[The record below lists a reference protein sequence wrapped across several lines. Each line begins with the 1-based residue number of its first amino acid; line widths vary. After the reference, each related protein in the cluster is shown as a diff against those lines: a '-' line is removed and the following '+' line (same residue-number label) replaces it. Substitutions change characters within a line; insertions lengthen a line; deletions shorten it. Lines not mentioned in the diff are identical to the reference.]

1 MTVGSQTDPI
11 QNIGKI
17 LEIIDY
23 KDDKE
28 KSATELLNLCE
39 KQALA
44 DLVKGLPEE
53 KRSSLNGELSNNED
67 VKSVLNNYFPN
78 DQIANAIK
86 AASEFVMKQY
96 LEEIIPTL
104 SEKQLA
110 SLETLF
116 TPQSDNNTVQK

>member
-1 MTVGSQTDPI
+1 M
-11 QNIGKI
+11 
-17 LEIIDY
+17 
-23 KDDKE
+23 
-28 KSATELLNLCE
+28 
-39 KQALA
+39 
-44 DLVKGLPEE
+44 VKGLPEE

-110 SLETLF
+110 SLESLF
-116 TPQSDNNTVQK
+116 APQPDNNTVQK